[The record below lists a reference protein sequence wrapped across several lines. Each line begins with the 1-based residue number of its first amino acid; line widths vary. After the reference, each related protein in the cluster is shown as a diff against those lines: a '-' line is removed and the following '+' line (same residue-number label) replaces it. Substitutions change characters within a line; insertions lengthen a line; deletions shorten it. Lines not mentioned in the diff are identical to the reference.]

1 MYGSLPPQLR
11 RRMIGGAL
19 VASVAVAATACS
31 GGGEQNPKS
40 LVYWSMWKAGEP
52 QAQVLSGAI
61 DSFTKETGIKVK
73 VEWKGRE
80 VAKQLAP
87 TLNTRNVP
95 ADLIDSADRFVKSTF
110 EATGQGLDLAPVY
123 RRPVPGEAGKTVGD
137 VVDPRY
143 RRYATE
149 DGRAWLLPYEVLVP
163 QIWYDGRAL
172 KDVAEAPPRTWD
184 AFVKLLGERKAARGG
199 GPLALD
205 ADVADYPAYWTY
217 QAVLADMGP
226 GAFAAAATDRT
237 GAKMDDP
244 AFLAAVQ
251 KIEKLVRSGYFAD
264 GYNGSKFPAM
274 QQKWATG
281 GADFLLMGN
290 WAPKETLT
298 SAPKSFQYRSFP
310 FPSGAAGKQVQPVSL
325 IGFGI
330 PRNARHSEAAQQFIA
345 YFMNKERL
353 SKISTVAS
361 NLTTRADIPVPA
373 VQADVKKTLDGA
385 ETVPDLDGVK
395 MNQSGW
401 YTKVFQPA
409 DTDLVTGRISA
420 AQFVAR
426 LKKATV
432 DYWKLN
438 R

>member
-1 MYGSLPPQLR
+1 MYGSLPQRLSHR
-11 RRMIGGAL
+11 VAGGAL
-19 VASVAVAATACS
+19 AVALALGLAACS
-31 GGGEQNPKS
+31 GAEDGDSKS
-40 LVYWSMWKAGEP
+40 LVYWSMWKQGEP
-52 QAQVLSGAI
+52 QAKVLSAAI
-61 DSFTKETGIKVK
+61 DSFTEETGVKVK

-110 EATGQGLDLAPVY
+110 VATGQGLDLGPVY

-149 DGRAWLLPYEVLVP
+149 NGKTWLVPYEVLATQV
-163 QIWYDGRAL
+163 WYDGKAL
-172 KDVAEAPPRTWD
+172 KDVAAAPPRTWD
-184 AFVKLLGERKAARGG
+184 AFVALLDKRKAARGG

-205 ADVADYPAYWTY
+205 GDVADYPAYWTY
-217 QAVLADMGP
+217 QAVLADLGP

-237 GAKMDDP
+237 GAKMDAP

-251 KIEKLVRSGYFAD
+251 KIERLVKGGYFAS

-290 WAPKETLT
+290 WAPRETLT
-298 SAPKSFQYRSFP
+298 SASEDFEYRSFP
-310 FPSGAAGKQVQPVSL
+310 FPAGAAGKQVQSVSL

-330 PRNARHSEAAQQFIA
+330 PRNAEHAESAQKFIA
-345 YFMNKERL
+345 YFMNKQRL
-353 SKISTVAS
+353 AKISTDAH
-361 NLTTRADIPVPA
+361 NLTSRADIPVPT
-373 VQADVKKTLDGA
+373 VQADVKKALDET

-401 YTKVFQPA
+401 YTKVFQPIN
-409 DTDLVTGRISA
+409 TELVTGKISA
-420 AQFVAR
+420 ARFVAK
-426 LKKATV
+426 LKGATV

-438 R
+438 G